1 MASERIVEIQIR
13 KVNQLS
19 DAAKREVQ
27 GKLEMLPNNFDFKG
41 YVKVSY
47 AESSPLRVVSV
58 DPIEGTINDYFDT
71 FNKQLKQM

>member
-1 MASERIVEIQIR
+1 MSGERIVEIQIR

-27 GKLEMLPNNFDFKG
+27 GKLENLPNEFNFKG

-71 FNKQLKQM
+71 FYEKLK